1 MEFLNHHIEA
11 LIFTTEHPITV
22 KELKSVLD
30 ETFETD
36 FPEADVRGGIASL
49 RERYAQPEFAFEIIE
64 IAEGFQFLTKP
75 PFHSSV
81 GTYLRQTT
89 KKRLSQAALE
99 TLSIVAYK
107 QPISKTELEQIR
119 GVSCD
124 YAMQKLLEKELVN
137 IIGRSDAPGRPLL
150 YGTSERFMDYF
161 GIKSLRDL
169 PKLKDFQEVDNAIGE
184 QTQ

>member
-36 FPEADVRGGIASL
+36 FPEADIRGGIEAL

-124 YAMQKLLEKELVN
+124 YAIQKLLEKELVN